1 MNIVKDVE
9 MKQGTPTLS
18 SDNPILAVDSLIGGG
33 LLGNNLAQ
41 SMFTALIE
49 YDEGFNFLLNTQMS
63 RQLKAMRDASN
74 AGDNVP
80 IFAYDKDKNLILENI
95 PKMSFSPMTAEADS
109 CCVIAGDLQ
118 VCKDATVLKELC
130 LEKCKKGI
138 DIMAESIGVAGSNS
152 AVYAAY
158 KQMLLGSGVPKKALP
173 TIEEFEQL
181 GLIAQFV
188 VLNMLTF
195 LNGLLTTEQNGNIVK
210 RFSGLAQVYTNPDI
224 YTIDGSVGILD
235 TFKEVSVRTHA
246 IGKRYFR
253 DAFYLADK
261 IAYSAINTE
270 VQKKADGSYPTGW
283 SVRSEQRTSHDGTTY
298 TDNVYYYEDNRVVES
313 ELVYVDE
320 TELTGNILLVPQT
333 VGIFSAVPLDM
344 NARFIFNEFSK
355 PKSAFVH
362 FEDGK
367 VDYPDCWSACTSLT
381 NMGAVVSTEANLL
394 LAITNIKSSFT
405 SKVLKGIE
413 GLINVNSYAP
423 FIK

>member
-1 MNIVKDVE
+1 MNLVKDVE
-9 MKQGTPTLS
+9 IKEGTPTLR

-41 SMFTALIE
+41 SLFTALIE
-49 YDEGFNFLLNTQMS
+49 HDEGFTYLLNTQMS

-74 AGDNVP
+74 AGDHVP
-80 IFAYDKDKNLILENI
+80 IFGRDKDNNLVLENI

-118 VCKDATVLKELC
+118 VCKDATILKELC

-138 DIMAESIGVAGSNS
+138 DIMAEHIGVAGSNS

-158 KQMLLGSGVPKKALP
+158 KQMLLGSGIPKKALP

-195 LNGLLTTEQNGNIVK
+195 LNGLLTTEQNGHIVR
-210 RFSGLAQVYTNPDI
+210 RFSGLAQVYTNPDV
-224 YTIDGSVGILD
+224 YTVDGSIGILEV
-235 TFKEVSVRTHA
+235 FKEVSVRMHA

-253 DAFYLADK
+253 EAFFLADK
-261 IAYSAINTE
+261 IAYSAIVTE
-270 VQKKADGSYPTGW
+270 VQKKADGNYPTGW
-283 SVRSEQRTSHDGTTY
+283 SVRSEQRTSQDGKTY
-298 TDNVYYYEDNRVVES
+298 TDDVYYYENIRVVES
-313 ELVYVDE
+313 GLVYVDE

-333 VGIFSAVPLDM
+333 VGVFSAVPLDM
-344 NARFIFNEFSK
+344 NARFIYNEFSK
-355 PKSAFVH
+355 NDSAFVH
-362 FEDGK
+362 FEKGK
-367 VDYPDCWSACTSLT
+367 TDYPDCWSACTSLT
-381 NMGAVVSTEANLL
+381 NMGAVVSTESNLL
-394 LAITNIKSSFT
+394 LAITNIKSSYT
-405 SKVLKGIE
+405 PKVLKGIE